1 MKLHSISTNKMRLII
16 SMWLIYLFAVLFLVA
31 SLFTMLIL
39 MMEYTLVCKN
49 KQYHLAKECVLH
61 SRIYNLYH
69 SSTELGDLKA
79 AVVKSSRSSKGN
91 TLYYVDLLTA
101 QGPVNL
107 TGSSS
112 SGRDDKEIAAN
123 SINNYISNSLETTFK
138 VSYPAPWWMYGLS
151 VFFLLVGAL
160 LLTVRGAITDF
171 DRILKTI
178 VIKRKGLFKTEET
191 KLSFSDVDKIIVE
204 ESLGSR
210 GTKTYRLAIAL
221 KDKPPIPLVTTYDSS
236 FAKKE
241 KIANQLNQFIH
252 EN

>member
-1 MKLHSISTNKMRLII
+1 MG
-16 SMWLIYLFAVLFLVA
+16 AV
-31 SLFTMLIL
+31 
-39 MMEYTLVCKN
+39 
-49 KQYHLAKECVLH
+49 
-61 SRIYNLYH
+61 
-69 SSTELGDLKA
+69 
-79 AVVKSSRSSKGN
+79 
-91 TLYYVDLLTA
+91 
-101 QGPVNL
+101 
-107 TGSSS
+107 
-112 SGRDDKEIAAN
+112 
-123 SINNYISNSLETTFK
+123 
-138 VSYPAPWWMYGLS
+138 
-151 VFFLLVGAL
+151 

-178 VIKRKGLFKTEET
+178 VIKRKGLFKAEET

-221 KDKPPIPLVTTYDSS
+221 KDKPPIPLVTAYDSS

>member
-16 SMWLIYLFAVLFLVA
+16 SMWPIYLFAVLFLVA
-31 SLFTMLIL
+31 SLFTTLIL

-49 KQYHLAKECVLH
+49 KQYHLAKECVLQ
-61 SRIYNLYH
+61 SNVYNLYH
-69 SSTELGDLKA
+69 SSTGLGDLKA

-91 TLYYVDLLTA
+91 TLYYIDLLTDK
-101 QGPVNL
+101 GSVNL

-112 SGRDDKEIAAN
+112 SGRSDKDIVAN
-123 SINNYISNSLETTFK
+123 RINNYISNSLETTFK
-138 VSYPAPWWMYGLS
+138 VSYPASWWMYGLS
-151 VFFLLVGAL
+151 GFFLVVGVF
-160 LLTVRGAITDF
+160 LLTVRGAIIDF

-178 VIKRKGLFKTEET
+178 AIKRKGLFKTEET

-221 KDKPPIPLVTTYDSS
+221 KDKAPLPLVTTYDSS
-236 FAKKE
+236 FSKKE
-241 KIANQLNQFIH
+241 MIAKQLNQFID
-252 EN
+252 EI